1 MRLNLLHRIR
11 LHKCVYKCNNNVVDH
26 QVVNMQFKNGGTAQ
40 LTMTAFSEECFREIR
55 LHCEKGD
62 IAGNMIDNILTCN
75 IFGKESY
82 RVDVNVL
89 GDTAYGHGGGDLGML
104 ETLLAF
110 YNGKG
115 QLNTTIADSMQSHYM
130 GFAAEESRKG
140 NGEIISLE

>member
-1 MRLNLLHRIR
+1 M
-11 LHKCVYKCNNNVVDH
+11 
-26 QVVNMQFKNGGTAQ
+26 NMQFKNGGTAQ

-130 GFAAEESRKG
+130 GFAVEESRKG